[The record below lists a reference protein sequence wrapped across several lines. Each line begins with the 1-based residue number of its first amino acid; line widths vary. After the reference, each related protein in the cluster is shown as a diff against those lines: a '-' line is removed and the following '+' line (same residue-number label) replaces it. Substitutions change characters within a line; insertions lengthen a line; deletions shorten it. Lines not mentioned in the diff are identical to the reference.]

1 MLKSVNHCNKFLL
14 LPKKTNIMKQLFL
27 TFAIALTLNS
37 TAQVRAFTP
46 KTGDS
51 ELDKTLIDVNTEAEK
66 DIDKFKDHVNTT
78 LSLPKEKTEELL
90 QTLPPGDVF
99 MIAQTAQVTSKPV
112 DDVKQAYEK
121 NKDKGW
127 GETAKELGIKPGSKE
142 FHALKGKVKENKGK
156 AKGKGKG
163 KKDKKEK
170 GADKKEEKA
179 EKGKEKGAE
188 KKEEKTEDKGEKGKG
203 KSKTKH

>member
-1 MLKSVNHCNKFLL
+1 
-14 LPKKTNIMKQLFL
+14 MKQLFL

-51 ELDKTLIDVNTEAEK
+51 ELDKTLIEVNNDAVK
-66 DIDKFKDHVNTT
+66 DLDKFKDHVNTT

-156 AKGKGKG
+156 GKAKGKGKD